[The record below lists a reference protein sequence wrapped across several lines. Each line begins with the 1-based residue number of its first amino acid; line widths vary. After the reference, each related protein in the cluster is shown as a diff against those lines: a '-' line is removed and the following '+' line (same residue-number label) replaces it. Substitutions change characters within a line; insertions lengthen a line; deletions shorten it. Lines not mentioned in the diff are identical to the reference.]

1 MNFIDVGF
9 KHYCIGDGVCSYI
22 KTVFYAVD
30 DFDREVNLYE
40 WINFYMNEKTNET
53 ERVLKHLNEDEIND
67 LNDIINYKKENCLD
81 NTDYDFIENLKTE
94 KRVLVKKYE

>member
-1 MNFIDVGF
+1 MND
-9 KHYCIGDGVCSYI
+9 
-22 KTVFYAVD
+22 
-30 DFDREVNLYE
+30 
-40 WINFYMNEKTNET
+40 KTNET